1 MAVGRI
7 ESSRIWD
14 VGGEERRTRIGA
26 KHRLVSNVY
35 YLHMSYGVLYLYFE
49 RDCLTMSM
57 YGTMLQANVN
67 NVHVPD
73 PPINDDVNFRPIRS
87 KKKTTDVSRLSF
99 VLLPPNLSQRTRKL
113 NWKFKISN
121 IQSKSSIIIG
131 TTSKQHEV
139 VEHQSSTSWPLCHF
153 SKSSARNWAAC
164 FQLEKIVWLV
174 ASHHV
179 VCTILMLAGWTVW
192 CVIWLCASSADDTS
206 SSRSNNPKRIAFV
219 HLNHGWL
226 TMSLVQHRSSRDHGW
241 SLSHSS
247 PQAARRRLTT
257 PDANNTAKTTI
268 PCNLECCTLLSSSSL
283 YKVGPYDTVSSVI
296 YLPDSID
303 GNVDIQIVIGLLH
316 LRCCTTR
323 RPSLNN
329 ARGHCLLLI
338 SPGLP
343 T

>member
-1 MAVGRI
+1 MF
-7 ESSRIWD
+7 
-14 VGGEERRTRIGA
+14 
-26 KHRLVSNVY
+26 
-35 YLHMSYGVLYLYFE
+35 MSQIHQSM
-49 RDCLTMSM
+49 TMSIF
-57 YGTMLQANVN
+57 GQS
-67 NVHVPD
+67 D
-73 PPINDDVNFRPIRS
+73 Q
-87 KKKTTDVSRLSF
+87 KKKPLTSVVCPSF
-99 VLLPPNLSQRTRKL
+99 FFLQIWVNEPGSWIENSKYPTSNPN
-113 NWKFKISN
+113 
-121 IQSKSSIIIG
+121 
-131 TTSKQHEV
+131 
-139 VEHQSSTSWPLCHF
+139 HQSSSAQHQNNNTKSNTKAQQAADFATFQSPTQGIRRRAF
-153 SKSSARNWAAC
+153 SSRRLFGSSYLITLYHTYAC
-164 FQLEKIVWLV
+164 PVDRRP
-174 ASHHV
+174 S
-179 VCTILMLAGWTVW
+179 CDGWW

-219 HLNHGWL
+219 HLDHGWL